1 MAMMPGHSL
10 ANVEQFYV
18 MARISKSGTANA
30 AAGDLEGK
38 SATVQAKQTTDIAIS
53 IDHTLP

>member
-1 MAMMPGHSL
+1 
-10 ANVEQFYV
+10 
-18 MARISKSGTANA
+18 MARISQSGTANA